1 MKKLKTQKQIA
12 KNINQ
17 VVTQYKPDAIDTD
30 GFFGMAFAAK
40 AYSHQSGAG
49 FNIKNSKK
57 DVDALS
63 DFIHQLNKLERSYE
77 NLSQRAKK
85 QISFSAISKANETP
99 PNFLNFI
106 NIYRDLSELSK
117 ANYKDNWIIDRSDP
131 VPLSV
136 CRAVY
141 WLAAKLGVT
150 IMAGKAPVGTP
161 FGDFGQDCFDAS
173 IIGSANFEHYSN
185 QYIKKTTEQK

>member
-12 KNINQ
+12 KNINK
-17 VVTQYKPDAIDTD
+17 VVTQYRPDVNNTD

-49 FNIKNSKK
+49 WGIKNSKK

-85 QISFSAISKANETP
+85 QISFAAVSKSNETP
-99 PNFLNFI
+99 PNLLNFVHL
-106 NIYRDLSELSK
+106 YRELSELSK
-117 ANYKDNWIIDRSDP
+117 VNYKDDWVIDRSDP
-131 VPLSV
+131 APLSV

-173 IIGSANFEHYSN
+173 IVGSANFEHYSK
-185 QYIKKTTEQK
+185 QYIEKIIEQN